1 MEQSSDQRK
10 KKLLYLSLILNLGL
24 LGVFKYYFF
33 GLDHRIGHLA
43 LMRPQKISS
52 QPQ

>member
-1 MEQSSDQRK
+1 MTENEHTFRD
-10 KKLLYLSLILNLGL
+10 
-24 LGVFKYYFF
+24 FTT